1 MNPNL
6 FKSAEFY
13 HRRHHNFATF
23 LILPSVL
30 LVSFLVIF
38 ALFAKKEITITSQG
52 ELTPT
57 KVIASVQSTSDHTI
71 VVNNLKNNK
80 FIKKGD
86 VIIQYSKTMENSQK
100 KALEKRLA
108 TLNKQKNGL
117 QILRTSLEQET
128 NLFKGEDEFG
138 YSDTFNHFFKQS
150 QDIITGIAKKNA
162 EVNNQAS
169 LANHAISVITSQ
181 LDELHQKITDYEE
194 LKQAINNQEYKLSPD
209 NPHQTALKKYQTQFQ
224 TQEDNSALKEEYLS
238 QISQNISELESSMAN
253 LNIQRA
259 STGNL
264 SLPDTSHRIKIDSLK
279 TQFLQNT
286 SQQLT
291 TVENQITELKD
302 QIEQANIQLKNNII
316 IAPETGTIH
325 LNSEFEGKSL
335 IPNGSEVAQIYPDI
349 QKIKEVFIT
358 YYVTSEHVSLLKE
371 KQGVRLSLE
380 KVGNQTLTINGTIQT
395 IDKSATKTDQGNLF
409 KVTALSKLSNK
420 DSDVVQYGLQGRVT
434 SVVTRKSY
442 FNYYKDKILNSFN

>member
-138 YSDTFNHFFKQS
+138 YSDTFNHFFK
-150 QDIITGIAKKNA
+150 
-162 EVNNQAS
+162 
-169 LANHAISVITSQ
+169 
-181 LDELHQKITDYEE
+181 
-194 LKQAINNQEYKLSPD
+194 
-209 NPHQTALKKYQTQFQ
+209 Q

-434 SVVTRKSY
+434 SVITRKSY